1 MPKNG
6 KRGANTRRP
15 NAPFASNN
23 EEIDSNVIFG
33 DAKTKKKA
41 ERGSTAGDSSKKG
54 DTVTT
59 LGDDPPKKPDTRK
72 LVSKIQKLFDCC
84 QDDSEV
90 VNQKRM
96 PSLIHYLAQFLSKY

>member
-6 KRGANTRRP
+6 NRGANTRKQ

-33 DAKTKKKA
+33 DAKTPKKA
-41 ERGSTAGDSSKKG
+41 ERGSTAGDSAKKG
-54 DTVTT
+54 GDSLTT

-72 LVSKIQKLFDCC
+72 LVSKI
-84 QDDSEV
+84 
-90 VNQKRM
+90 
-96 PSLIHYLAQFLSKY
+96 

>member
-6 KRGANTRRP
+6 NRGASTRRP
-15 NAPFASNN
+15 NAPSASNN

-41 ERGSTAGDSSKKG
+41 ERGSTVGDISKKG
-54 DTVTT
+54 DTTAS

-72 LVSKIQKLFDCC
+72 LVSKVQKLFDCYR
-84 QDDSEV
+84 DEFEV
-90 VNQKRM
+90 VNQNRM
-96 PSLIHYLAQFLSKY
+96 PSLIHCLNQFLAK

>member
-6 KRGANTRRP
+6 NRGANARRP
-15 NAPFASNN
+15 NTPSASNN

-33 DAKTKKKA
+33 DAKNKKKA

-84 QDDSEV
+84 RDEFEV
-90 VNQKRM
+90 VNRKRM
-96 PSLIHYLAQFLSKY
+96 PSLIHYLSPFLSK